1 MRLCLSVYELDTCN
15 INVYKGINL
24 LVEDCPVESLSA
36 SLIIWLANLM
46 YIIFFLIGWIKMAD
60 CYDATTMKEPDS
72 ASWVCLLRKLKRC
85 MRHTIP

>member
-24 LVEDCPVESLSA
+24 LIIEDCPVESPSV
-36 SLIIWLANLM
+36 SLITWLATLM
-46 YIIFFLIGWIKMAD
+46 CSAFLDWIKMAD

-72 ASWVCLLRKLKRC
+72 ASWVCLLRRLKRC
-85 MRHTIP
+85 MRHTIL